1 MTFDILFGVRG
12 ETIGGGIFQCLKTMV
27 LVTTLIRNGVERNNI
42 LFCLFLSQTIDIS
55 ILSIHSCIQDVNSGL
70 GKVLTYISSV
80 KGLAAIRDEVW
91 QLLHDD
97 NKMTTWDV
105 VCDAVLDKKLLIWDS
120 LFRELFLTRTKVLS

>member
-1 MTFDILFGVRG
+1 MNSGLG
-12 ETIGGGIFQCLKTMV
+12 KV
-27 LVTTLIRNGVERNNI
+27 LTYISSVKGLAAIRDEVWQLL
-42 LFCLFLSQTIDIS
+42 LFCLPLFLSQTIDIS
-55 ILSIHSCIQDVNSGL
+55 IFTIDSCIQDVNSGL

-97 NKMTTWDV
+97 NKMTTWDI